1 MSVIKQLPD
10 KFAQS
15 ENERHSHLGKAQSR
29 LFKRQK
35 LFYSLARSVNRA
47 LFTLFATFLDNFSF

>member
-29 LFKRQK
+29 LFKR
-35 LFYSLARSVNRA
+35 
-47 LFTLFATFLDNFSF
+47 